1 MEVGSALTICDV
13 HQPRAVV
20 LHDERGCPLCEA
32 MEKLIAA
39 RSSRGSARGGTAEDV
54 FGLPRELHTGG
65 CWDGEG

>member
-1 MEVGSALTICDV
+1 MEVGSALTMCDA

-32 MEKLIAA
+32 LEMLIAA
-39 RSSRGSARGGTAEDV
+39 CSKGSARGEAVEDV
-54 FGLPRELHTGG
+54 FGLPRELLTGG